1 MTPHDILKYSCFNAL
16 LSHHQRCC
24 VLQQMRTKRGPRYTG
39 SKRPWNTRPYTR
51 CLYQIPPTM
60 VYIVI
65 LQWFV
70 VCYEKYVMRIH
81 PSNWDRSNRPQTH
94 IRHII
99 EVSGHIRQIVA
110 RKISWN
116 LWIYC
121 YKLNSAIVTIQINT
135 PMFLAHCF
143 RTLIDTASVYISISL
158 LLKIFEALSVC
169 IHSNTHTCVYLK
181 IDLLTVLC
189 LTHKMGVNISNQY
202 WKRRNCLPWSEYHK
216 SRIISQIFAFKM
228 LYLVN
233 LF

>member
-1 MTPHDILKYSCFNAL
+1 M
-16 LSHHQRCC
+16 
-24 VLQQMRTKRGPRYTG
+24 
-39 SKRPWNTRPYTR
+39 
-51 CLYQIPPTM
+51 
-60 VYIVI
+60 
-65 LQWFV
+65 
-70 VCYEKYVMRIH
+70 CYEKYVLRIH

-99 EVSGHIRQIVA
+99 VVSGHIRQIFA

-121 YKLNSAIVTIQINT
+121 YKLNSAIVENT
-135 PMFLAHCF
+135 NIYTLCFWHTAF

-158 LLKIFEALSVC
+158 LLKLFEALNVC

-181 IDLLTVLC
+181 IDLLSVFC

-202 WKRRNCLPWSEYHK
+202 WKRRNCLHRSEYHK
-216 SRIISQIFAFKM
+216 SRNISQIFAFM